1 MYSAAR
7 AGASLAV
14 LAPDR
19 LPPSAIKSLL
29 AGTYAQH
36 PKPDAVLDA
45 KVKELEVAAYKR
57 KTIALERQLAQAKN
71 IGDTEEIR
79 RLVLEVMNTRKQVD

>member
-7 AGASLAV
+7 AGASLPV

-19 LPPSAIKSLL
+19 LPPSAIKVLL
-29 AGTYAQH
+29 AGSYAQH
-36 PKPDAVLDA
+36 PKPEAVLDA
-45 KVKELEVAAYKR
+45 KVHELEVAARKR
-57 KTIALERQLAQAKN
+57 HQLVLERQLAQAKKL
-71 IGDTEEIR
+71 GDADAIR

>member
-19 LPPSAIKSLL
+19 LPPAAIKTLL
-29 AGTYAQH
+29 AGSYAQH

-71 IGDTEEIR
+71 VGDAEEIR

>member
-19 LPPSAIKSLL
+19 LPPAAVEVIL
-29 AGTYAQH
+29 AGKYAQS
-36 PKPDAVLDA
+36 PKPEALLDA
-45 KVKELEVAAYKR
+45 KVWELEIAAKKQR
-57 KTIALERQLAQAKN
+57 SLELDRQLADAKQR
-71 IGDTEEIR
+71 GDADAIS
-79 RLVLEVMNTRKQVD
+79 RLVLEVMNLRKQVD